1 MTVYYDWLKKFR
13 RYINLYY
20 SPKTT
25 EFIPEKTE
33 LSCSIVHRIPLVSFP
48 DHSCPASVCL
58 FVIFFFIFNF
68 LSRTTESISL
78 NLAKGFQVYPNV
90 FNTGTPQFT
99 NLIKTS
105 SVLLLMNPWLHRS
118 VYNKISYLLS
128 SVLIF
133 HTFLHRCTLQS

>member
-1 MTVYYDWLKKFR
+1 MDCLLWLIKK
-13 RYINLYY
+13 IPTLY
-20 SPKTT
+20 K
-25 EFIPEKTE
+25 FILLSENYRVHSGKNRALVLNCTSDTLSE
-33 LSCSIVHRIPLVSFP
+33 LSRLLLSGVRL
-48 DHSCPASVCL
+48 SVCKL
-58 FVIFFFIFNF
+58 FFIFNF
-68 LSRTTESISL
+68 LFRTTESTSL